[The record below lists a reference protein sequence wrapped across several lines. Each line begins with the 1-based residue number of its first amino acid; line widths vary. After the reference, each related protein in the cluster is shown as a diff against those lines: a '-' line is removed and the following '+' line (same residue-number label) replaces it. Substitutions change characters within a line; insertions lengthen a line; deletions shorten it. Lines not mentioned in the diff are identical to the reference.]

1 MSPIRTADPACTDV
15 VRRAIWPEDGFKGK
29 GTDIV
34 AFLRSRGEHLNDDAL
49 SAIEAMG

>member
-1 MSPIRTADPACTDV
+1 V
-15 VRRAIWPEDGFKGK
+15 VRRAIWPEGGFKGK

-34 AFLRSRGEHLNDDAL
+34 AFLRSRGEHLDDDAL